1 MIQRTSISFLLAIS
15 SLMAEIPSQRVGLP
29 LKIREIYIPGGE
41 VKAKARRDS
50 KPPLSVRILEVKPA
64 KDGSR
69 YDFEIQGLDPGQYD
83 LADFLEAPE
92 GTKIPEI
99 ALEITTTL
107 PPGLV
112 RPHEISQG
120 KLPELGGYRRMMILL
135 GSLWVAGLIA
145 ILFWRK
151 KKPTTGED
159 GNAVPIA
166 LSERL
171 RPLIDQAAMGN
182 LSSDDR
188 AKLERLVF
196 GHWRE
201 RRPEIAALSPA
212 EAMAKLRTD
221 SEASPLILALERWL
235 HSRESTASGAD
246 IGKLLAPYK

>member
-1 MIQRTSISFLLAIS
+1 MIRCIAITFLLAITGV
-15 SLMAEIPSQRVGLP
+15 MAEIPSQRVGLP
-29 LKIREIYIPGGE
+29 LEIREIYIPGGE
-41 VKAKARRDS
+41 VKAKPRRDS

-64 KDGSR
+64 KDGGR
-69 YDFEIQGLDPGQYD
+69 YDFEIQGLDPGHYN
-83 LADFLEAPE
+83 LADFLDAPE
-92 GTKIPEI
+92 GTVIPEI
-99 ALEITTTL
+99 PLEITATL

-112 RPHEISQG
+112 RPHEIGQG
-120 KLPELGGYRRMMILL
+120 ELPELGGYRRMMIIL
-135 GSLWVAGLIA
+135 GSLWAAGLVA
-145 ILFWRK
+145 ILFWK
-151 KKPTTGED
+151 KKMTTNGED
-159 GNAVPIA
+159 GKAAPPT

-171 RPLIDQAAMGN
+171 RPLVDQAAKGN

-235 HSRESTASGAD
+235 HSRESTASEAD